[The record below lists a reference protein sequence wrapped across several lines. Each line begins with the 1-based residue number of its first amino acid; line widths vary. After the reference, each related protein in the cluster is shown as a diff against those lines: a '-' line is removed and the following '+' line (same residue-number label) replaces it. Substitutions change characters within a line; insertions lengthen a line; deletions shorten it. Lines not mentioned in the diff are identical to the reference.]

1 MSWRSWDQK
10 QKKMLV
16 SCCSPW
22 KRSVL
27 NYVPRVPS
35 CPTSLTC
42 LCALPE
48 FVPLSLRAF
57 IFLRDFI
64 FTWLTC
70 THFFTCLL
78 CLHFLRALLVF
89 NFLRALH
96 ALIFLCDLRAF
107 SFLKVSYF
115 WRALST
121 FTFFHKICNNLEPIP
136 SKPE

>member
-1 MSWRSWDQK
+1 MS
-10 QKKMLV
+10 M
-16 SCCSPW
+16 
-22 KRSVL
+22 L

-42 LCALPE
+42 LVLYLSLCLCP
-48 FVPLSLRAF
+48 FVPSFFYVISFLRDSRALIFLRAFCAF
-57 IFLRDFI
+57 IFL
-64 FTWLTC
+64 T
-70 THFFTCLL
+70 

-115 WRALST
+115 
-121 FTFFHKICNNLEPIP
+121 
-136 SKPE
+136 